1 MMYKGYDLDLRTL
14 QNDGRDLPDEFKID
28 DDVENGVYKR
38 TFDADPKSLR
48 TIWVDDEVM
57 ALCNQ
62 AYDLAVTLGAPEVG
76 LEHLAHAMTQIEATA
91 HSLFELNIHVS
102 SLRGETSAIIMEG
115 FSETSRD
122 GKSLP
127 IKSDELEEVQKE
139 SARLAYRRRSPV
151 ATTDIVD
158 TLFDM
163 SRENPTRKIIHRNR
177 ADFDLRSTAGYT
189 EDDDDLHEGRRR
201 VRISAGSNY
210 LGKAA
215 RLPNGAPTVTDTIQ
229 NTRMDAIER
238 AIRDLTENM
247 ARHRSSFG
255 SLGDDF
261 RDGNEAPQRPVSAT
275 GYGDENNNELH
286 YLVNRIERNVDAK
299 FVELARTWSVLGDR
313 LDHLEHTVEGV
324 GEGTSQGF
332 ELTPETEA
340 RLKTL
345 AFADDRFDKIEN
357 LLSSLPQRLAEMEH
371 RMEGWAASG
380 GGDSNFEITPVMTSL
395 RDVEAGLRGVGGQL
409 REVDSRT
416 GDVNLIVDAIN
427 DRQQRLESLLELQ
440 QEQISDLAG
449 MVREEVGQMGN
460 ALLGQTD
467 GGDHIKQ
474 LVESS
479 LRDVTDSVDR
489 QKEAVASSVTG
500 IVAERFAGFTS
511 QMQNKLARL
520 EELMTQSAE
529 RTPVVSGST
538 EFDSSFLDD
547 AVGKIIN
554 NQHTLATSIDELRN
568 QWQSEATALQG
579 RMDKID
585 SAPVATPALPHERF
599 EEISERLKHIQSKM
613 PERHADDVWTR
624 FKMWLFGT
632 TDWYGE
638 SWSGGR
644 EDDRTWTP
652 PPRTT
657 EQAGTADPSVCDAN
671 SPDRNQQV

>member
-1 MMYKGYDLDLRTL
+1 MMYKGHDLDLRTL
-14 QNDGRDLPDEFKID
+14 QANDQVSPDQFKID
-28 DDVENGVYKR
+28 EDAENGIYKR
-38 TFDADPKSLR
+38 TFDANSKALR

-91 HSLFELNIHVS
+91 HSLYELNIHVS
-102 SLRGETSAIIMEG
+102 SLRSETAAIIMDG
-115 FSETSRD
+115 HSETSRD
-122 GKSLP
+122 GKSQP
-127 IKSDELEEVQKE
+127 IKADEFEEVLKQAAKQ
-139 SARLAYRRRSPV
+139 AYQRRSPV
-151 ATTDIVD
+151 TTADIID
-158 TLFDM
+158 SLFDM

-177 ADFDLRSTAGYT
+177 ADFDLRSSAGYT
-189 EDDDDLHEGRRR
+189 EDSDDLHEGRRR

-210 LGKAA
+210 LGEAA

-255 SLGDDF
+255 NPGDDF
-261 RDGNEAPQRPVSAT
+261 RDSSAAPQRPIPPT
-275 GYGDENNNELH
+275 GYGEENNNDLY

-313 LDHLEHTVEGV
+313 LDRLENAVDGV
-324 GEGTSQGF
+324 GDGAGF

-345 AFADDRFDKIEN
+345 AFADDRFDNIEN
-357 LLSSLPQRLAEMEH
+357 LLSSLPQRLTEMER
-371 RMEGWAASG
+371 RMEDWAAAG
-380 GGDSNFEITPVMTSL
+380 GGDGNFEMAPVMTSL

-409 REVDSRT
+409 REVDTRT

-427 DRQQRLESLLELQ
+427 DRQQRLESLLEMQ

-489 QKEAVASSVTG
+489 QKEAVASSVNG

-511 QMQNKLARL
+511 QMQSKLARL
-520 EELMTQSAE
+520 EELMNESAG
-529 RTPVVSGST
+529 RAPIVDGGNG
-538 EFDSSFLDD
+538 FDSSFLDD

-554 NQHTLATSIDELRN
+554 NQHTLAASIDELRT
-568 QWQSEATALQG
+568 QWQTEASALQA
-579 RMDKID
+579 RMDRLD
-585 SAPVATPALPHERF
+585 TPPVTTPELPHERF
-599 EEISERLKHIQSKM
+599 EEISERLKNIQSKI
-613 PERHADDVWTR
+613 PERPADDAWTR

-632 TDWYGE
+632 PDWYGE

-644 EDDRTWTP
+644 EDDRAWTP
-652 PPRTT
+652 PQRTT
-657 EQAGTADPSVCDAN
+657 EQLGTTDASVYDAN
-671 SPDRNQQV
+671 SPYRNQQV